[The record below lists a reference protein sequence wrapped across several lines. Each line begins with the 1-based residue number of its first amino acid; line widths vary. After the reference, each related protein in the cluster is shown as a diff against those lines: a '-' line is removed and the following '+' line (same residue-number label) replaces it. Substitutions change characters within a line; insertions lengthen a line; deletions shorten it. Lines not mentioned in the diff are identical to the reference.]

1 MYYTVIHVNKKA
13 SPVNPHQG
21 EWMVPFFH
29 PTRAKYFIQVCLERN
44 WLRKEFSA
52 CHFIARGAVLVE
64 NSFRHRTKQRTA
76 G

>member
-29 PTRAKYFIQVCLERN
+29 PTRAKYFIQVCLE
-44 WLRKEFSA
+44 KELA
-52 CHFIARGAVLVE
+52 KERV
-64 NSFRHRTKQRTA
+64 
-76 G
+76 